1 MSGYE
6 NEADYN
12 HDLDMRAEAEHAE
25 WLHQCELEDKSGW
38 SLEQKEA
45 ILKAVFR
52 WEDGLKGNTQP
63 AHNEKLLERLE
74 AITKGEE

>member
-1 MSGYE
+1 MSV
-6 NEADYN
+6 
-12 HDLDMRAEAEHAE
+12 
-25 WLHQCELEDKSGW
+25 GW

-74 AITKGEE
+74 AITKGEEQ

>member
-1 MSGYE
+1 MNHKPLPSNPSSGKDSKLVSRLKGE
-6 NEADYN
+6 
-12 HDLDMRAEAEHAE
+12 
-25 WLHQCELEDKSGW
+25 CW
-38 SLEQKEA
+38 SVEQKEA

-74 AITKGEE
+74 AITKGEEQ

>member
-1 MSGYE
+1 MAVRDEFQQMKPNEIEWYTKGYDV
-6 NEADYN
+6 A
-12 HDLDMRAEAEHAE
+12 
-25 WLHQCELEDKSGW
+25 KSEGW
-38 SLEQKEA
+38 SVSQKEA

-74 AITKGEE
+74 AITKGEQ

>member
-1 MSGYE
+1 MVKRE
-6 NEADYN
+6 QMNLIADEGGSPPFIVPPKK
-12 HDLDMRAEAEHAE
+12 L
-25 WLHQCELEDKSGW
+25 QGW

-74 AITKGEE
+74 AITKGEEQ